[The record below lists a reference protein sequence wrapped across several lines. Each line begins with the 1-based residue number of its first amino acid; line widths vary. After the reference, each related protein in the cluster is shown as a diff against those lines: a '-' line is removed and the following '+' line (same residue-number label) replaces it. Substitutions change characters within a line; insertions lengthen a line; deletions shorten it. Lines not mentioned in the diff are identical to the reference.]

1 MTSVVPFMSTSSP
14 TKSMYSFDKAKF
26 TYRCAL
32 NPAQP
37 VTITA
42 LNVGPPA
49 IGGQI
54 LYGRAAYGPH
64 GVLTGNAKR

>member
-1 MTSVVPFMSTSSP
+1 
-14 TKSMYSFDKAKF
+14 MYSFDKAKF
-26 TYRCAL
+26 AYRRAL

-49 IGGQI
+49 IGRQI
-54 LYGRAAYGPH
+54 LYGRAGYGPH
-64 GVLTGNAKR
+64 GVPTGNAKR